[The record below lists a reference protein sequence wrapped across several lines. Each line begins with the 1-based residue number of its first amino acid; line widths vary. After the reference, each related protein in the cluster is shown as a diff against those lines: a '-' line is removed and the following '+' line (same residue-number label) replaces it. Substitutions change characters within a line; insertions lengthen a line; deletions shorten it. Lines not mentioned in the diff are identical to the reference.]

1 MEYRKLRGRED
12 EVRFRTLIAIV
23 LFVFGI
29 LILRLIWLQVILS
42 GSYAQKAAN
51 NSTRVI
57 PDRACRGV
65 LFDRNLEVLVNNVP
79 SYTVSVIPAD
89 LRNKEKVIAELAKML
104 DLNEQEILDK
114 LEKQKYRVFEAVKL
128 KSDVTSQIVSII
140 EEHSLDLP
148 GVIVHTE
155 PKRNYAYKSTAC
167 HVLGYTGEAGMEE
180 LGTGKY
186 SIGDIIG
193 RAGVEK
199 RYDKELRGENGSR
212 EIVVDSNGRQI
223 KPAGSKAF
231 VKGADFVLT
240 IDMKLQKACEDL
252 VKGRRGAIIAMN
264 PKNGEIYA
272 LVSTPGYDPN
282 IFNGRL
288 DRKEWSALSD
298 NPEQPFL
305 NRAIGGSYSPG
316 STYKIVPATAAL
328 EEKLLTERDLFV
340 CHGIY
345 WYSDWNYNCW
355 KLDGH
360 GSVNIIEALCY
371 SCDIFFYQAGLL
383 VKVSKLADY
392 AKLYGFGSETLIDL
406 DGERKGVVPT
416 AEWKE
421 RQHNAHWFPGNT
433 IQLSIGQG
441 YLLAT
446 PLQMLNSYNIIAN
459 NGSLFK
465 PHIVKYAGDRE
476 VKPELIKQVALK
488 PETLAVIK
496 KGLWEAVNRPGG
508 TGWRAKSNFSIAGKT
523 ATIENPHGPA
533 HASFIG
539 FAPFN
544 NPEISVIAFFEG
556 SGTGGGE
563 AAAPVVKS
571 VVESYFKIKKEKYA
585 KSASKDF

>member
-1 MEYRKLRGRED
+1 MEFRTLKGRED
-12 EVRFRTLIAIV
+12 EKRIRTLVILVIA
-23 LFVFGI
+23 VFSV
-29 LILRLIWLQVILS
+29 LILRLIWLQVILWNTYS
-42 GSYAQKAAN
+42 EKAAN

-65 LFDRNLEVLVNNVP
+65 VYDRNREVLINNIP

-89 LRNKEKVIAELAKML
+89 LRNKEKVVADLAKML
-104 DLNEQEILDK
+104 DLDEQEILAK

-128 KSDVTSQIVSII
+128 KSDVTSQIVSVI
-140 EEHSLDLP
+140 EEHSMDLP

-155 PKRNYAYKSTAC
+155 PKRNYTFKESGC
-167 HVLGYTGEAGMEE
+167 HVLGYVGEAGMEE
-180 LGTGKY
+180 LGAEKY
-186 SIGDIIG
+186 SIGDILG
-193 RAGVEK
+193 RAGIEK
-199 RYDKELRGENGSR
+199 KYDKEIRGVNGSR
-212 EIVVDSNGRQI
+212 EIIVDSFGRQI
-223 KPAGSKAF
+223 KPGNTRAF
-231 VKGADFVLT
+231 AKGADLMLT
-240 IDMKLQKACEDL
+240 IDMKLQKVCEDL
-252 VKGRRGAIIAMN
+252 VKGRRGAVIAMN

-272 LVSTPGYDPN
+272 MVSNPGYDPN
-282 IFNGRL
+282 IFCSKL
-288 DRKEWSALSD
+288 DRKEWNTLIE

-328 EEKLLTERDLFV
+328 EEKLLTEKDLFV

-355 KLDGH
+355 KLEGH
-360 GSVNIIEALCY
+360 GSMNIIESLCY
-371 SCDIFFYQAGLL
+371 SCDIFFYQTGLL
-383 VKVSKLADY
+383 AKISKLSEY
-392 AKLYGFGSETLIDL
+392 SKLYGFGSETFIDL
-406 DGERKGVVPT
+406 DGERKGIVPT

-421 RQHNAHWFPGNT
+421 RMHNAHWFPGNT

-446 PLQMLNSYNIIAN
+446 PLQMLNSYNILAN
-459 NGSLFK
+459 NGALFR
-465 PHIVKYAGDRE
+465 PHVVKYVGNKEIR
-476 VKPELIKQVALK
+476 PEEIKSVAIK
-488 PETLAVIK
+488 TETLNTIK

-523 ATIENPHGPA
+523 ATIENPHGPS

-544 NPEISVIAFFEG
+544 NPEISVIVFFEG
-556 SGTGGGE
+556 SGSGGGE
-563 AAAPVVKS
+563 VAAPVVKA

-585 KSASKDF
+585 KSANKEF